1 MVNDPNYGKGISDND
16 KDSKVLFA
24 LIALGFGEVLGGL
37 LLGLIIDKIGSKKT
51 SLINF
56 SVIIILISVTILS
69 INSEKYNWLTY
80 VMCFLWGF

>member
-1 MVNDPNYGKGISDND
+1 MTDTD

-24 LIALGFGEVLGGL
+24 LIALGFGEVFGGL

-56 SVIIILISVTILS
+56 SVIIILIAVTIFS
-69 INSEKYNWLTY
+69 INSERYNWLTY
-80 VMCFLWGF
+80 LMCFFWGF